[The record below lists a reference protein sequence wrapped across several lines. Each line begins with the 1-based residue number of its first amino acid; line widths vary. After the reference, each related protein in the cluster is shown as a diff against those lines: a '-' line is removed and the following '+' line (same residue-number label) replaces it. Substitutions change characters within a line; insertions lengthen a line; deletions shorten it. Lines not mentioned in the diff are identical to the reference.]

1 MRLDG
6 SLLNSTVAAGRI
18 STLLAVLLAL
28 AAFFGLA
35 IQFGL
40 QLGYT
45 PGPWVALWVLL
56 RFFTIMANAL
66 IVVVFARA
74 VFSPI
79 PPIVLNGAILFTQL
93 VGVVYLVM
101 LRDQAPESGWDSV
114 ANALLHYATPLL
126 ALLYWLT
133 CAPRGGLSWRAPLH
147 WTTVTVAYAAYVF
160 ARAAADGQYPY
171 PFYDVPRLG
180 LGQVLANCLII
191 GIGFTLSGFALVA
204 LDKKLA
210 AKSRRET
217 PAPKA
222 LF

>member
-1 MRLDG
+1 MRFEG
-6 SLLNSTVAAGRI
+6 SLLNSAEATGRF

-28 AAFFGLA
+28 AALFGLA

-79 PPIVLNGAILFTQL
+79 PAIVLNGAILFSQL

-101 LRDQAPESGWDSV
+101 LRDQAPQTG
-114 ANALLHYATPLL
+114 
-126 ALLYWLT
+126 
-133 CAPRGGLSWRAPLH
+133 
-147 WTTVTVAYAAYVF
+147 WTTSPT
-160 ARAAADGQYPY
+160 
-171 PFYDVPRLG
+171 
-180 LGQVLANCLII
+180 CSSIM
-191 GIGFTLSGFALVA
+191 
-204 LDKKLA
+204 
-210 AKSRRET
+210 
-217 PAPKA
+217 
-222 LF
+222 

>member
-1 MRLDG
+1 MRLEG
-6 SLLNSTVAAGRI
+6 SLLNSAGATGRF
-18 STLLAVLLAL
+18 SALLAVLLAL
-28 AAFFGLA
+28 AALFGLA

-40 QLGYT
+40 QLRYT

-66 IVVVFARA
+66 IVIVFARA

-101 LRDQAPESGWDSV
+101 LRDQVPQTGWDSI
-114 ANALLHYATPLL
+114 ANVLLHYVTPLL
-126 ALLYWLT
+126 ALLYWLA
-133 CAPRGGLSWRAPLH
+133 CAPRGGLSWRAPLL
-147 WTTVTVAYAAYVF
+147 WTTVTIVYAAYVF
-160 ARAAADGQYPY
+160 ARAAADGKYPY

-191 GIGFTLSGFALVA
+191 GVGFTLSGYALVG

-222 LF
+222 PF